1 MQRLNQ
7 GNRGFTLVE
16 LLAII
21 IILGMIVITTYPA
34 VGSIIE
40 HGEEKAYNEQ
50 VKRIEES
57 TLSYVSENIN
67 TVLPEGT
74 ESAKIAIEDLR
85 AQGFIKK
92 SDVINPKTDQPM
104 NGCVLITKDT
114 YGQYKA
120 TYQENNC

>member
-57 TLSYVSENIN
+57 TLSYVSKNIN
-67 TVLPEGT
+67 TILPEGT

-85 AQGFIKK
+85 TQGFIKK